1 MTRAWTITLALSPST
16 RSSTNNQ
23 CDLQPLHCC
32 HPSLHDNDV
41 FPAGETEREKDGE
54 SQRERDRVWGRDCK
68 RKKML
73 RENVE
78 KRAIWEEREIERERV
93 VSRGLTYVN
102 VFPVSVLAAVESWVN
117 LGDRSKWRELV
128 TLIDTGEGSS
138 RWIAQKPTVP
148 NTLDHSHTHTHIK
161 PHYNEYSSHPQNA
174 HTSQSS
180 KSHYSQSKVS
190 FSST

>member
-41 FPAGETEREKDGE
+41 FPAGEREKDGE
-54 SQRERDRVWGRDCK
+54 SESDRKQGRDCK
-68 RKKML
+68 KRKRQ
-73 RENVE
+73 RERVE

-102 VFPVSVLAAVESWVN
+102 VFPASVLAAVESWVN
-117 LGDRSKWRELV
+117 LGDRSKWNELV

-138 RWIAQKPTVP
+138 RWIAQQPTAP
-148 NTLDHSHTHTHIK
+148 NTLTLTHIK
-161 PHYNEYSSHPQNA
+161 PHNTEYSSHPQNA

-180 KSHYSQSKVS
+180 KSH
-190 FSST
+190 